1 MPPISVLMKPSSG
14 MCNMKCDYCFY
25 CDEAQKR
32 IQESYGFMSEQ
43 TLKNVIR
50 KTMLRAEGAVSYAF
64 QGGEPTLRGIDFF
77 EKVVEF
83 EKQYNKHG
91 ICLKLVTR
99 EEHAVS
105 RMSWRQMEV
114 FIHVIFICWMI
125 TN

>member
-1 MPPISVLMKPSSG
+1 MELI
-14 MCNMKCDYCFY
+14 
-25 CDEAQKR
+25 
-32 IQESYGFMSEQ
+32 
-43 TLKNVIR
+43 
-50 KTMLRAEGAVSYAF
+50 
-64 QGGEPTLRGIDFF
+64 FF

-91 ICLKLVTR
+91 ICPKLVTR